1 MERSRPPEQKRERIK
16 TRLSSVA
23 NALRLMKAF
32 SGEDTEIGISA
43 LAQRLGLAKSTVHR
57 LAATLITEGMLEQ
70 DRESGKYRLG
80 LALFELGAL
89 VRRKMDVTN
98 EARPFLKA
106 LRDSTGETIHL
117 AVLDHASVLY
127 INKMES
133 RQAIR
138 MSSDIGGRAPAYCTA
153 DGKALLAFQPEE
165 LLAQMH
171 KTGFPSRTPN
181 TITDPVALRRDLAAT
196 RARGYAIDN
205 EESELGMR
213 SVAAPI
219 HTHSGAVIASLSI
232 AGPTHRVS
240 KKTLATYAREI
251 VEAADAIS
259 QRLGYQPARV
269 LAPLKSA

>member
-1 MERSRPPEQKRERIK
+1 MERSQRPEQRPERIK

-32 SGEDTEIGISA
+32 SGDDTEIGISA

-70 DRESGKYRLG
+70 DPENGKYRLG

-165 LLAQMH
+165 LLVQIF
-171 KTGFPSRTPN
+171 KNGFPARTPN
-181 TITDPVALRRDLAAT
+181 TITDLAALRRDLAAI
-196 RARGYAIDN
+196 RACGYAIDN
-205 EESELGMR
+205 EESEIGMR

-219 HTHSGAVIASLSI
+219 RTHSGAVVASLSI

-240 KKTLATYAREI
+240 KKALVSHARE
-251 VEAADAIS
+251 VVRAADAIS
-259 QRLGYQPARV
+259 QRLGYQPSRV
-269 LAPLKSA
+269 LRPLQTA

>member
-1 MERSRPPEQKRERIK
+1 MDQSVKPVRIK

-32 SGEDTEIGISA
+32 SDDDTEIGISA

-70 DRESGKYRLG
+70 DRETGKYRLG
-80 LALFELGAL
+80 LAVFELGAL
-89 VRRKMDVTN
+89 VRRKMDVST
-98 EARPFLKA
+98 EARPYLKA
-106 LRDSTGETIHL
+106 LRDTTGETIHL

-138 MSSDIGGRAPAYCTA
+138 MSSNIGGRAPAYCTS

-165 LLAQMH
+165 IVAGMLKAGM
-171 KTGFPSRTPN
+171 PARTPN
-181 TITDPVALRRDLAAT
+181 TFTDVKGLLRDLASI
-196 RARGYAIDN
+196 RARGYAVDS

-219 HTHSGAVIASLSI
+219 RTHSGAVIASLSI
-232 AGPTHRVS
+232 AGPTHRVT
-240 KKTLATYAREI
+240 KKTLATYARE
-251 VEAADAIS
+251 VVQAADAIS

>member
-1 MERSRPPEQKRERIK
+1 MDTSVKPVRIK

-32 SGEDTEIGISA
+32 SDDDTEIGISA

-70 DRESGKYRLG
+70 DRETGKYRLG
-80 LALFELGAL
+80 LAVFELGAL
-89 VRRKMDVTN
+89 VRRKMDVST
-98 EARPFLKA
+98 EARPYLKA
-106 LRDSTGETIHL
+106 LRDTTGETIHL

-138 MSSDIGGRAPAYCTA
+138 MSSNIGGRAPAYCTS

-165 LLAQMH
+165 FVAALLKEGVPA
-171 KTGFPSRTPN
+171 RTPN
-181 TITDPVALRRDLAAT
+181 TITDPKALIRDLVAI
-196 RARGYAIDN
+196 RARGYAVDN
-205 EESELGMR
+205 EESEVGMR

-219 HTHSGAVIASLSI
+219 RTHSGGVIASLSI

-240 KKTLATYAREI
+240 KKTLMTYARE
-251 VEAADAIS
+251 VVQAADAIS
-259 QRLGYQPARV
+259 QRLGYQPARL
-269 LAPLKSA
+269 LASLKSA